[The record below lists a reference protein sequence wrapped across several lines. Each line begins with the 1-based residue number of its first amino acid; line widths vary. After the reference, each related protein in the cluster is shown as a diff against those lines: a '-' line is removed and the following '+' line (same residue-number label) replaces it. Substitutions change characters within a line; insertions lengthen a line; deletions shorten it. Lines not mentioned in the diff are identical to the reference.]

1 MEGSRTWGPGR
12 AYAEAVCF
20 FLGVSPFPEAGI
32 VFAKPSLGIAGTAR
46 GGVAEA
52 EACGCIGRGVRG
64 WERPRAGEESA
75 LAYPLRVKL
84 KASLAWVSAFSQLGH
99 GLKASAPAMW
109 H

>member
-1 MEGSRTWGPGR
+1 MT
-12 AYAEAVCF
+12 
-20 FLGVSPFPEAGI
+20 
-32 VFAKPSLGIAGTAR
+32 
-46 GGVAEA
+46 EA
-52 EACGCIGRGVRG
+52 EACGCLGRRVRG

-84 KASLAWVSAFSQLGH
+84 KASLAWVSASSQLGR

>member
-1 MEGSRTWGPGR
+1 MTEPLNNTNCSEQ
-12 AYAEAVCF
+12 A
-20 FLGVSPFPEAGI
+20 FLPKA
-32 VFAKPSLGIAGTAR
+32 LGLAGTAR